1 MKTLGVVLDSRLTFG
16 KHVSSVIRS
25 CNYHAMAIRH
35 IRHLLT
41 PDLVQKL
48 ACSLILSRLDYC
60 NSLLHGAPI
69 GVISKLQ
76 RMQNNVARIVVRADR
91 RANAM
96 PLLRQLHWLPVDS
109 RVEYKLALLT
119 FKVRTTAVPSYLSNL
134 LSSQR
139 DSGYCLRS
147 SSIPLLAVPVFKS
160 DFAARAFRIA
170 APAIWNALPLT
181 VLSSQTVAVFKSR
194 LKTFLFNRAF
204 N

>member
-1 MKTLGVVLDSRLTFG
+1 MKTLGVVLDSRLTFE

-48 ACSLILSRLDYC
+48 ACSLILSRLHYC
-60 NSLLHGAPI
+60 NLLLHGAPI

-96 PLLRQLHWLPVDS
+96 PLLRQLHWLPEDS

-119 FKVRTTAVPSYLSNL
+119 FKVRTTTVPSYVSNL

-139 DSGYCLRS
+139 DSGYCLHS
-147 SSIPLLAVPVFKS
+147 SSIPLLAVPVLKVILLL
-160 DFAARAFRIA
+160 ARFVLLLGYLEC
-170 APAIWNALPLT
+170 APPLT